1 MGADIETLP
10 AIGTLDGDIIYQYLT
25 FDTPLAP
32 ITAPIVFQGEVEKQ
46 LLPPDLSS
54 LTDPFRWS
62 QARKAMLVALS
73 CVATTFT
80 AYAGGCYAT
89 PVPQMAS
96 HWHLSETALD
106 SGLLIFTVGFA
117 LAPMVL
123 APLSEIYGRRPIFL
137 TTGVLF
143 VIFSICCGVTRS
155 FAGMMVARFLA
166 GCAGSTFSAIIGG
179 VVAVCVFCIMLH
191 SIEHTTTT
199 PNHVLTHFRIC
210 TDLKKETPL

>member
-1 MGADIETLP
+1 MDVDEETLP
-10 AIGTLDGDIIYQYLT
+10 PSSTPDGNITYRYLT
-25 FDTPLAP
+25 FDTPLAA
-32 ITAPIVFQGEVEKQ
+32 ITAPIMIQGIVEKQ

-62 QARKAMLVALS
+62 QARKSTLVALS
-73 CVATTFT
+73 CVATMFT

-89 PVPQMAS
+89 PIPQMAS
-96 HWHLSETALD
+96 YWHLSEAALD

-123 APLSEIYGRRPIFL
+123 APLSEINGRRPIFL
-137 TTGVLF
+137 ITGVLF

-166 GCAGSTFSAIIGG
+166 GCAGSTFSAMIGG
-179 VVAVCVFCIMLH
+179 VVAVCLFHILPY
-191 SIEHTTTT
+191 SI
-199 PNHVLTHFRIC
+199 
-210 TDLKKETPL
+210 K

>member
-1 MGADIETLP
+1 MYMMGVDKETP
-10 AIGTLDGDIIYQYLT
+10 NSIPGDNITYRYLS

-32 ITAPIVFQGEVEKQ
+32 ITAPIIIQGRLEKQ
-46 LLPPDLSS
+46 VSPPDLSS

-62 QARKAMLVALS
+62 QARKSTLVALS

-89 PVPQMAS
+89 PIPEMTS
-96 HWHLSETALD
+96 YWNLSETTLD

-117 LAPMVL
+117 LAPMIL
-123 APLSEIYGRRPIFL
+123 APLSEINGRRPIFL
-137 TTGVLF
+137 ATGVLF
-143 VIFSICCGVTRS
+143 VIFSVCCGVTRS

-179 VVAVCVFCIMLH
+179 VVAVCVFHILLH
-191 SIEHTTTT
+191 SI
-199 PNHVLTHFRIC
+199 
-210 TDLKKETPL
+210 